1 MRGVARRVAG
11 WGMTFSPEN
20 SVVSGAIGPRSN
32 TGQKSP
38 PVPQH
43 GARVDFLTVVFSS
56 DRLADRGLSRVS
68 LLLPG
73 IFGLQPS
80 DIRVGEL
87 HAKRWQFYKSSAV
100 VVDSNG
106 ELVGRIGTDGNGDTV
121 CISLT
126 GTACAYIRNW
136 HSVRMQIEAL
146 GGRISRCDAAYDDYD
161 GVFGTVREHEARARA
176 SLTEQGGCML
186 FASGGTP
193 PKTKFLDDHQG
204 GTGSTLYVGS
214 KGHKQLCIYEKGKQN
229 GVAESPWVRYEAR
242 LYGKH
247 CEISPEILTNPMKFL
262 RGSYDYMHALL
273 AGIGDGVACAV
284 EYIKRTCDHKA
295 SAVTRWLNRSAGK
308 ALYVFAEALGDQFE
322 PFLRERVLR
331 EGMPTRFKRIC
342 KASNVAAYVRETINA
357 ERVQLC
363 QS

>member
-1 MRGVARRVAG
+1 MREA
-11 WGMTFSPEN
+11 TFSPEN
-20 SVVSGAIGPRSN
+20 AVVSGATGPGSN
-32 TGQKSP
+32 TGQKSK

-56 DRLADRGLSRVS
+56 DRLVERGLTRVS
-68 LLLPG
+68 LFLPG

-80 DIRVGEL
+80 DVRAGEL
-87 HAKRWQFYKSSAV
+87 HAKRWQFYRSSAV
-100 VVDSNG
+100 LVDGNG
-106 ELVGRIGTDGNGDTV
+106 ELVGRIGTEGNGDTV
-121 CISLT
+121 CISLS

-136 HSVRMQIEAL
+136 HAVRMQIEAL

-176 SLTEQGGCML
+176 SLTEHGGCML

-193 PKTKFLDDHQG
+193 PKTKFLDDHQSG
-204 GTGSTLYVGS
+204 SGSTLYVGS
-214 KGHKQLCIYEKGKQN
+214 KGHKQLCIYEKGKQL

-247 CEISPEILTNPMKFL
+247 QEIPADILTDPMKYL
-262 RGSYDYMHALL
+262 RGSYEYIHMLL
-273 AGIGDGVACAV
+273 AGIGDGIACAV
-284 EYIKRTCDHKA
+284 EYTKR
-295 SAVTRWLNRSAGK
+295 AVEHTGAALVRWGRRQCGPFLNV
-308 ALYVFAEALGDQFE
+308 LAEAFGDQFE
-322 PFLRERVLR
+322 SFLRECVLR
-331 EGMPTRFKRIC
+331 EGMPSRFKRVC